1 MDAVVQALHELLA
14 VHHLLYLL
22 GGVAVGMVVGVLPGM
37 SGVAGMA
44 MLLPFVYG
52 MEKESALA
60 LMIGM
65 LATTAT
71 GDTFPSILMGIP
83 GGSSSATVLDGFPLA
98 RRGEAARALS
108 AAFTSS
114 LLGGLFGSIVL
125 IGCVFVARP
134 LILAIGMGENLLLL
148 IFALSMI
155 GSLTG
160 KSPLKGLAACG
171 LGLLLGSVG
180 SAPATGEVRFTFG
193 TVYLSDGIPLIVLA
207 LGVFAIPE
215 IVDLMRQGTT
225 IASVRKLGGG
235 WRDGMLDTFRHWWLV
250 LRVSTIGAVI
260 GILPGLGASTADW
273 LAYGHV
279 VQSSRD
285 RSKFGQGDIRGVIA
299 PEAANHAVRGG
310 DLVPTLFFGVPGSGS
325 MALLLGAFILIGIE
339 PGVRM
344 ATTELDLTFVIIW
357 SLAIASVIGAVISI
371 VLAGPI
377 AKLTLIRYAY
387 LAPLITVLMFF
398 TAYQATQS
406 WGDLLSLLLLC
417 VFGLYMKRFD
427 WPRPALVVGF
437 VLSPGLEAGIYQ
449 TAQVYGFSF
458 LQRPQAL
465 AIVALIVVSLG
476 AGIIRI
482 VKERKT
488 GPESDDA
495 DVPRRRTPQ
504 LAFSLLLALLVGSA
518 LVMAMQTA
526 YLTRLFPAIVAGIT
540 IVLVLAVAVHQ
551 AVARLESPILAD
563 QDQVDAEGSAGRPG
577 KFVYLAWFAAFLV
590 LVAVF
595 GFSIGSTLF
604 VIAFISVECGPRL
617 WRNVFYG
624 IATLSTLSVLSYAL
638 YLEYPRGV
646 LADYVALPWWLQ

>member
-1 MDAVVQALHELLA
+1 MDAVVLALHELLSI
-14 VHHLLYLL
+14 HHLLYLL

-37 SGVAGMA
+37 GGVAGMA

-83 GGSSSATVLDGFPLA
+83 GGASSATVLDGFPLA

-114 LLGGLFGSIVL
+114 LLGGVFGSVVL

-171 LGLLLGSVG
+171 IGLLLGSVG

-235 WRDGMLDTFRHWWLV
+235 WRDGMIDTFRHWWLV

-279 VQSSRD
+279 VQSARD

-325 MALLLGAFILIGIE
+325 MALLLGAFILIGID
-339 PGVRM
+339 PGIRM

-357 SLAIASVIGAVISI
+357 SLAIASVIGAIISI
-371 VLAGPI
+371 ILAGPI
-377 AKLTLIRYAY
+377 AKLTLVRYAY

-417 VFGLYMKRFD
+417 VFGLYLKRFD

-458 LQRPQAL
+458 LERPQAL
-465 AIVALIVVSLG
+465 LIVALILLSLG
-476 AGIIRI
+476 AGILRL
-482 VKERKT
+482 VRERRA
-488 GPESDDA
+488 GPAGSDA
-495 DVPRRRTPQ
+495 EAPSRRAPQ
-504 LAFSLLLALLVGSA
+504 LAFSLLLMALLGYA
-518 LVMAMQTA
+518 LVVAMQTA

-540 IVLVLAVAVHQ
+540 FVLILAVAVQQ
-551 AVARLESPILAD
+551 ALAPLGSPVLTD
-563 QDQVDAEGSAGRPG
+563 HEQTGAEDGRDRPG
-577 KFVYLAWFAAFLV
+577 KLVYLAWFAAFLA
-590 LVAVF
+590 LVALF
-595 GFSIGSTLF
+595 GFSIGATLF
-604 VIAFISVECGPRL
+604 VVAFISVECGPPL
-617 WRNVFYG
+617 WRSALFG
-624 IATLSTLSVLSYAL
+624 IATLGVLAILSYGL
-638 YLEYPRGV
+638 YLEYPRGI